1 MAGVAFACVPKHGGR
16 CCIARNNQHFYTG
29 INKLVH
35 NAQGISTNLGN
46 FERAVRS
53 MSGVAYIN
61 NALMWQLIHNS
72 ARNGQTTHPG
82 VKNSDG
88 CA

>member
-1 MAGVAFACVPKHGGR
+1 MAGVAFACVPKHGGGGR
-16 CCIARNNQHFYTG
+16 IARNNQHFYAG

-35 NAQGISTNLGN
+35 NTQGIGTNLGN

-53 MSGVAYIN
+53 MSGVTYIN
-61 NALMWQLIHNS
+61 NALMRQLIHNS

>member
-1 MAGVAFACVPKHGGR
+1 MNFLVASSY
-16 CCIARNNQHFYTG
+16 QHFYTG

-35 NAQGISTNLGN
+35 NAQGIGTNLGN
-46 FERAVRS
+46 FERAVGS

-61 NALMWQLIHNS
+61 NTLMRQLIHNN
-72 ARNGQTTHPG
+72 ACNGQTTHPG